1 MSAAG
6 FERVNV
12 THNQFRS
19 ERAVKSLSSTSTTS
33 GNAEGVA
40 SANAR
45 QNFSTSGG
53 VSTGGTGVSPVG
65 LTSGTGVPPVTPGYV
80 GASTASTPGKQ
91 TRGSPNPSGSG
102 SFSGGSTPRPRRLP
116 PAAAM
121 TTFEPSLKPLPE

>member
-53 VSTGGTGVSPVG
+53 ASSGGTS
-65 LTSGTGVPPVTPGYV
+65 VPPVAPGYF

-102 SFSGGSTPRPRRLP
+102 SFSGGSTPSPRRLP